1 MDYNNIGMNKR
12 IRLAIVFSVGALI
25 VGCGFLTFFSI
36 KNNSNK
42 TRTIKNNI
50 DVTMTSVHL
59 ENGEIN
65 PDVFYTDSNNGGTIE
80 ISNDYFSL
88 DLEKIE
94 TQNYSYEIK
103 EIYMV
108 YSFAP
113 SESYKSFDFI
123 FMGEEK
129 NYSLAKVDAT
139 AGVGSYR
146 LDFNKFIEFKTVKF
160 CVGLKDVEDDS
171 IISTS
176 SEMKN
181 IRFLVFGEYN
191 YAWNFRKI

>member
-1 MDYNNIGMNKR
+1 MKKHPFIISLCLLSSLSSCTSLFGGDGYSIESQTSYIDPATGNTV
-12 IRLAIVFSVGALI
+12 IVITFTDEEVEPLKI
-25 VGCGFLTFFSI
+25 TLT
-36 KNNSNK
+36 K
-42 TRTIKNNI
+42 
-50 DVTMTSVHL
+50 
-59 ENGEIN
+59 
-65 PDVFYTDSNNGGTIE
+65 
-80 ISNDYFSL
+80 
-88 DLEKIE
+88 EKIE

-103 EIYMV
+103 QIYMV
-108 YSFAP
+108 YSFVP
-113 SESYKSFDFI
+113 SDSYKSFDFI

-139 AGVGSYR
+139 AGVGSYT

-160 CVGLKDVEDDS
+160 CVGLKDAEDDL

-176 SEMKN
+176 AEMKN

>member
-1 MDYNNIGMNKR
+1 MDYNNIGMNKQ

-36 KNNSNK
+36 KNSSSK
-42 TRTIKNNI
+42 TRTIKNNV

-80 ISNDYFSL
+80 INNDYFSL

-103 EIYMV
+103 QIYMT
-108 YSFAP
+108 YSFVP

-139 AGVGSYR
+139 GGVGSYT

-160 CVGLKDVEDDS
+160 CVGLKDAEDDL

-176 SEMKN
+176 AEMKN

-191 YAWNFRKI
+191 YA